1 MVILYVPSNMFHNP
15 HSMQCLLSVIYESN
29 PENCGDI
36 FLDVA
41 EAFMDVG
48 KFELASLS
56 QLDVVQCLH
65 DTC

>member
-1 MVILYVPSNMFHNP
+1 MHAITMLIIYVLSNMFCNP

-48 KFELASLS
+48 RFEPACQS
-56 QLDVVQCLH
+56 
-65 DTC
+65 